1 MEMTLDRYYY
11 TPDVEQAQIVL
22 TTETSEG
29 ASFRLEIDGRA
40 EASEPIPLV
49 EDQQRYA
56 VSVDMT
62 GWKPG
67 RHVVSAHLVGG
78 DGRTLASMHRV
89 LIRKTIQR
97 TQSPPRV
104 EEVEELELRSD
115 GIILVNGAP
124 FCLFFAS
131 TGGEAPPFARDCF
144 NMDYRTD
151 SCVVNPLQRPSAVV
165 SRFVR
170 EEGEARI
177 LVPHEDDWPRTV
189 RPLVEAMRADDSFI
203 YWFLQYE
210 GNYPL
215 YREEGRIPLNN
226 AEEWRKLSRLVKS
239 IDSKHLTVLQIE
251 GPPYA
256 PYRDSADIIEIAC
269 PSSYAPQ
276 LILRL
281 VEDLKEIRSQLGP
294 GKPFILWIGA
304 SIPSPDDR
312 TAEEIRCACY
322 LALMAGATGLIFH
335 MGHGGIGPEH
345 TRLWSVFPG
354 LSREIE
360 PLFAILTRPQE
371 SDPLEVGID
380 RPEIK
385 YCVRQYDGKS
395 YLLAVNTA
403 PESVPAA
410 ISILKT
416 ASTYRRVSLPFENRQ
431 IQLEQ
436 NIFRDTFTA
445 YEPHLYELTSPTR

>member
-1 MEMTLDRYYY
+1 MEMILDRYYY
-11 TPDVEQAQIVL
+11 TPDVERAQIVL
-22 TTETSEG
+22 TTETSHG
-29 ASFRLEIDGRA
+29 ASFRLEINCRA

-62 GWKPG
+62 GWKLG
-67 RHVVSAHLVGG
+67 RHVVSAHLVDG

-97 TQSPPRV
+97 AQSPPR
-104 EEVEELELRSD
+104 VEELELRSD
-115 GIILVNGAP
+115 GIILVNGTP

-131 TGGEAPPFARDCF
+131 TGEEAPPFARDCF
-144 NMDYRTD
+144 NMAYRTD
-151 SCVVNPLQRPSAVV
+151 SCIANPLQRPSAVV

-177 LVPHEDDWPRTV
+177 LVPQEDDWPRTV
-189 RPLVEAMRADDSFI
+189 RPIIEAMKDDDTFI

-226 AEEWRKLSRLVKS
+226 ADVWHRLNRLVKGM
-239 IDSKHLTVLQIE
+239 DSRHLTVLQIE

-281 VEDLKEIRSQLGP
+281 VEDLREIRSQLGP

-304 SIPSPDDR
+304 SIPSPDNR

-322 LALMAGATGLIFH
+322 LALMGGATGLIFH
-335 MGHGGIGPEH
+335 MGHGGIGPKH
-345 TRLWSVFPG
+345 ARLWSVFPG

-360 PLFAILTRPQE
+360 PLFAILTCPQE

-380 RPEIK
+380 RPEIE

-403 PESVPAA
+403 PESVAA
-410 ISILKT
+410 SISILKT

-431 IQLEQ
+431 IQLEK
-436 NIFRDTFTA
+436 NVLRDTFTA
-445 YEPHLYELTSPTR
+445 YEPHLYEFTPPTR